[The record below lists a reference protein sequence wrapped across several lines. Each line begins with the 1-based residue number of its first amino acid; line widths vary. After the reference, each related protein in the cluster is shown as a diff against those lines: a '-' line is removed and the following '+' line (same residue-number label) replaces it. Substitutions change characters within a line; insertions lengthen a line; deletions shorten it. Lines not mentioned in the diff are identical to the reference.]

1 MRSTTLK
8 RSAAVLTAATHCAVT
23 LFAAMLAVAPVS
35 AQEIKLTFADQNSP
49 TGWGPSKALAP
60 WVKQVEEATK
70 GRLKLQV
77 YPSQTLVKGVDM
89 WKAAAAGTIDI
100 GWCVQSY
107 WPDNT
112 PLSDVISLPGL
123 PFKSAEKTS
132 EVLWKLYE
140 KYPAIQKEYSAVQ
153 PLALYT
159 ATPFMVISSKKQVK
173 SLDDLKGMK
182 VRVVG
187 GPATDHMKALGGV
200 PTPMPMPDVYQ
211 ALDKGVI
218 DAASAPWE
226 AVHAFR
232 LYEVGK
238 FVTLAPL
245 ATAYFSICANRAKIA
260 SLPAEVRT
268 QLLSVGGLAGSKHWG
283 RNFFDTAEQGVFDD
297 LKKANRAIERFQL
310 PAAENARWTKLAE
323 PVHEAWVK
331 KMEDRGNKEAREILN
346 TAIAMLKE

>member
-1 MRSTTLK
+1 MTRRIGIVRALGALAGLSL
-8 RSAAVLTAATHCAVT
+8 AHTAA
-23 LFAAMLAVAPVS
+23 L
-35 AQEIKLTFADQNSP
+35 AQEIKLTFADQNSA
-49 TGWGPSKALAP
+49 TGWGPTKALYP

-70 GRLKLQV
+70 GRVKLQV
-77 YPSQTLVKGVDM
+77 YPSQTLIKGIDM

-123 PFKSAEKTS
+123 PFKTAEKTS

-140 KYPAIQKEYSAVQ
+140 KFPAIQAEYKQVQ

-159 ATPFMVISSKKQVK
+159 ATPFFIISSKKVVK
-173 SLDDLKGMK
+173 TLEDVKGLK
-182 VRVVG
+182 VRIVG
-187 GPATDHMKALGGV
+187 GPSTEHAKALGIV

-218 DAASAPWE
+218 DAAGVPWE

-238 FVTLAPL
+238 YVTLAPL
-245 ATAYFSICANRAKIA
+245 ATVYFSICANRAKMA
-260 SLPAEVRT
+260 SLPADVRE
-268 QLLSVGGLAGSKHWG
+268 QIMSVGGLKGSMFWG
-283 RNFFDTAEQGVFDD
+283 KNFFDTAEAGVYDD
-297 LKKANRAIERFQL
+297 LKKADRQIEKFEI
-310 PAAENARWTKLAE
+310 AGAERDRWVKAAE
-323 PVHEAWVK
+323 PVHEEWVK
-331 KMEDRGNKEAREILN
+331 RMEGKGHKEAREILE
-346 TAIAMLKE
+346 TTIAMLKQ

>member
-1 MRSTTLK
+1 MLGRSTLA
-8 RSAAVLTAATHCAVT
+8 RVIGAASALALAATATATV
-23 LFAAMLAVAPVS
+23 

-49 TGWGPSKALAP
+49 TGWGPRNALTP
-60 WVKQVEEATK
+60 WVKQVEDATK

-77 YPSQTLVKGVDM
+77 YPSQTLVKGIDM

-123 PFKSAEKTS
+123 PFKTAEKSS

-140 KYPAIQKEYSAVQ
+140 KFPALQAEYKQVM
-153 PLALYT
+153 PLVLYT
-159 ATPFMVISSKKQVK
+159 ATPFFIISPKKIYK
-173 SLDDLKGMK
+173 TLDDVKGAK
-182 VRVVG
+182 IRIVG
-187 GPATDHMKALGGV
+187 VPSTEHFKAMGGV

-218 DAASAPWE
+218 DGAGVPWE

-238 FVTLAPL
+238 FVTIAPL
-245 ATAYFSICANRAKIA
+245 ASVYFSICANRAKIQ
-260 SLPAEVRT
+260 SLPEDVRA
-268 QLLSVGGLAGSKHWG
+268 QLMSVSGLAGAKHWAK
-283 RNFFDTAEQGVFDD
+283 NFFDSAEQGVYDD
-297 LKKANRAIERFQL
+297 LKKAGRNIDVHRLSPEETAKW
-310 PAAENARWTKLAE
+310 AKLAE
-323 PVHEAWVK
+323 PVHEDWIK
-331 KMEDRGNKEAREILN
+331 RMEGRGHKEAREIFN
-346 TAIAMLKE
+346 TMMAMLKE

>member
-1 MRSTTLK
+1 M
-8 RSAAVLTAATHCAVT
+8 AAATA
-23 LFAAMLAVAPVS
+23 VS

-49 TGWGPSKALAP
+49 TGWGPSRALTP

-70 GRLKLQV
+70 GRVKIQV

-89 WKAAAAGTIDI
+89 WKAASAGTIDI

-107 WPDNT
+107 WPDLT

-123 PFKSAEKTS
+123 PFKTAERSS

-140 KYPAIQKEYSAVQ
+140 KYPAIQKEYTQVQ

-159 ATPFMVISSKKQVK
+159 ATPFLIISSKKHVK
-173 SLDDLKGMK
+173 TLEDLAGMK
-182 VRVVG
+182 IRVVG
-187 GPATDHMKALGGV
+187 PPATAHMKAMGGT

-218 DAASAPWE
+218 DAAAAPWE

-238 FVTLAPL
+238 FVTMSPL
-245 ATAYFSICANRAKIA
+245 ATVYFSICANRAKMA
-260 SLPAEVRT
+260 SLPKEV
-268 QLLSVGGLAGSKHWG
+268 QDQIMSVGGLAGSKFWG
-283 RNFFDTAEQGVFDD
+283 RNFFDSAEQGVEAA
-297 LKKANRAIERFQL
+297 LKEAKREVARYDL
-310 PAAENARWTKLAE
+310 PAAERDRWNKAAQ
-323 PVHEAWVK
+323 PIHEDWVK
-331 KMEDRGNKEAREILN
+331 RMEAKGHKEAREILN
-346 TAIAMLKE
+346 TMMAMLKE